1 MNKIVFLLLAA
12 TLICV
17 APGAHAQRPSLV
29 TPLEASHLVASD
41 LVWPASLNGP
51 RDTVARQIWLPR
63 GFTAEVF
70 ATGFASAGGNGW
82 LRMMAVD
89 SAGTLHVAEMDGARI
104 LALPDRNKDGVADTI
119 LTTRDKMKRA
129 NSIAFHKGYLYVAA
143 SDSIHKYSDENND
156 GYYETEHEC
165 VSDLHTGGPFDHWTR
180 TVIID
185 PNREKLLVSVGT
197 SCNACRQTDAYRSV
211 ILEYNLDGTGRR
223 IYATGL
229 RNALGLAIEPKTGTL
244 WATNADRN
252 KMGDHLPEEIITRVR
267 DGGFYG
273 WPYAYGNREWVDFAI
288 DSEYASM
295 LPLTKADTDRV
306 ASMEIADLFIPAHA
320 TPAGIH
326 FYQGSMYP
334 EAYRSGFVCV
344 RGSAESTKP
353 VGYKMMRFWQ
363 DAALQWRLE
372 DFCAGFLT
380 DSNEYDFWG
389 RPHGMM
395 EGSDGALY
403 ITAEGSPNMVLRIA
417 YDPTKSVEREGQE
430 RPEVKLVRS
439 GDGSY
444 WLETSSFESRPH
456 SLKLEAYTIAG
467 HLLARRE
474 LKTEP
479 TETGIKISLSELPT
493 GPQLIVL
500 SSESERISSIITI
513 PK

>member
-29 TPLEASHLVASD
+29 TPLEASHLVASN

-51 RDTVARQIWLPR
+51 RDTVARKLWLPR

-70 ATGFASAGGNGW
+70 ATGFPWPQGAW
-82 LRMMAVD
+82 LRMMATD
-89 SAGTLHVAEMDGARI
+89 SAGVVHVTDMDAGRVF
-104 LALPDRNKDGVADTI
+104 ALPDRDKNGVADTV
-119 LTTRDKMKRA
+119 LTARA
-129 NSIAFHKGYLYVAA
+129 GVGKSNSIAFYKGFLYIAETDSVHKF
-143 SDSIHKYSDENND
+143 SDEDFD

-185 PNREKLLVSVGT
+185 PAREKLLVSVGT
-197 SCNACRQTDAYRSV
+197 SCNACRQADEYRSV

-244 WATNADRN
+244 WTTNADRN
-252 KMGDHLPEEIITRVR
+252 KMGDDLPEEIITRVR

-273 WPYAYGNREWVDFAI
+273 WPYAYGNKEWVDFSI
-288 DSEYASM
+288 DSEYASI
-295 LPLTKADTDRV
+295 LPLTKADTERV
-306 ASMEIADLFIPAHA
+306 ANMEVADLFIPAHA

-326 FYQGSMYP
+326 FYQGSMFP
-334 EAYRSGFVCV
+334 EQYRSGYVCV
-344 RGSAESTKP
+344 RGSAESSKP
-353 VGYKMMRFWQ
+353 VGYKVMRFWQ
-363 DAALQWRLE
+363 DAGMQWRLE

-380 DSNEYDFWG
+380 DSNEYNFWG
-389 RPHGMM
+389 RPHGMT
-395 EGSDGALY
+395 EGRDGALY
-403 ITAEGSPNMVLRIA
+403 FTAEGNPRMVLRIA
-417 YDPTKSVEREGQE
+417 FDPTKNVERATQAK
-430 RPEVKLVRS
+430 PQIKLILAN
-439 GDGSY
+439 DASY
-444 WLETSSFESRPH
+444 WLETSSFENQPA
-456 SLKLEAYTIAG
+456 SLRLESYTIAG
-467 HLLARRE
+467 HLIARRHVQA
-474 LKTEP
+474 EP